1 MKQAKQ
7 LKKLQED
14 NQALHKKYSL
24 IFEAHTNLSAQYE
37 QLQAEVT
44 FLEDQIKALWQKP
57 AGDTNVTQMPL
68 PSTKEPTQKPS
79 NSSAVDEG
87 AQPSSPK
94 KDDQQPLLLVE
105 IPTENRFSALD
116 DSHQEPSVS
125 TPPSNPP
132 IVNTQPPP
140 PTNRPITTQNKSDT
154 LSDNVTLNPA
164 IFLYDSNGKFL
175 KEKKIFPSNQETL
188 IF

>member
-1 MKQAKQ
+1 MA
-7 LKKLQED
+7 ETSRRHEC
-14 NQALHKKYSL
+14 N
-24 IFEAHTNLSAQYE
+24 TNA
-37 QLQAEVT
+37 AT
-44 FLEDQIKALWQKP
+44 IDQ
-57 AGDTNVTQMPL
+57 
-68 PSTKEPTQKPS
+68 EPTQKAS
-79 NSSAVDEG
+79 NSSADDQD

-125 TPPSNPP
+125 TPPTKPP

-140 PTNRPITTQNKSDT
+140 PTNRPITTQNKSDA
-154 LSDNVTLNPA
+154 LSDNVTLSPA
-164 IFLYDSNGKFL
+164 IFVCDSNGKFL
-175 KEKKIFPSNQETL
+175 KDKKIFPSNQKIL